1 MTLDRPTPET
11 VPVGR
16 ESKWTLL
23 GTALMLGMAALVI
36 GSALVLTL
44 AAIALGDTAFE
55 LP

>member
-1 MTLDRPTPET
+1 MTLDRRTPEA

-23 GTALMLGMAALVI
+23 GTALMLGMGALVI
-36 GSALVLTL
+36 GSALVLIL
-44 AAIALGDTAFE
+44 ATIALGDTAFE